1 MKNVIIIGGGLAGL
15 TSAFYLSQKKY
26 NITLI
31 ESSPKLG
38 GRTYSLYNKT
48 ENDFYDNGH
57 HLLMGCYR
65 ETLQLINQLK
75 TFDKI
80 EVQENLE
87 VNFIDENSFA
97 YKLKSIKIF
106 YPLNLL
112 LAILNYKAI
121 TFKERLRIIDF
132 MFDIAYC
139 FKEDLE
145 NLTVLEWLLL
155 KNQSDETI
163 NKFWEILVVSIM
175 NTTPERASALIFSNV
190 LKEIFLTGKNSSK
203 FILTKSGLSEIFV
216 NPIENFLSKSQNK
229 IFTNERLEKL
239 MIENN
244 IVKKILTNKNSYEK
258 FDYVILAIPPYSYSR
273 IKFYDEKQNEFYPL
287 SQVLSKEF
295 KYSPIL
301 NIHIWLNENIFDK
314 KFYGLLNSEID
325 WIFNNEKHIS
335 ITKSN
340 AESLIHMD
348 NNSIMDLIYSDL
360 KNYFPNFSK
369 EKVNNF
375 KIIKEKRA
383 TFIPNI
389 ASNKLRKEIK
399 SEFENLILAGDW
411 LTLEFPATI
420 EGAIMSGKNAVQI
433 IDNKLASN

>member
-1 MKNVIIIGGGLAGL
+1 M
-15 TSAFYLSQKKY
+15 
-26 NITLI
+26 
-31 ESSPKLG
+31 
-38 GRTYSLYNKT
+38 
-48 ENDFYDNGH
+48 
-57 HLLMGCYR
+57 
-65 ETLQLINQLK
+65 
-75 TFDKI
+75 
-80 EVQENLE
+80 
-87 VNFIDENSFA
+87 
-97 YKLKSIKIF
+97 
-106 YPLNLL
+106 
-112 LAILNYKAI
+112 
-121 TFKERLRIIDF
+121 
-132 MFDIAYC
+132 
-139 FKEDLE
+139 
-145 NLTVLEWLLL
+145 
-155 KNQSDETI
+155 
-163 NKFWEILVVSIM
+163 
-175 NTTPERASALIFSNV
+175 
-190 LKEIFLTGKNSSK
+190 
-203 FILTKSGLSEIFV
+203 TKSGLSEIFV

-369 EKVNNF
+369 EKVKDF

>member
-1 MKNVIIIGGGLAGL
+1 MKNVIIVGGGLAGL

-80 EVQENLE
+80 EIQENLE
-87 VNFIDENSFA
+87 VNFVDENSFA
-97 YKLKSIKIF
+97 YKLKSIKII

-121 TFKERLRIIDF
+121 TFQERLRIIDF
-132 MFDIAYC
+132 MFDIACC

-203 FILTKSGLSEIFV
+203 FILTKSGLSEIFI
-216 NPIENFLSKSQNK
+216 NPIKNFLSKSQNK

-301 NIHIWLNENIFDK
+301 NIHIWVNENIFDK

-348 NNSIMDLIYSDL
+348 NNSIIDLIYSDL

-369 EKVNNF
+369 EKVNDF

-433 IDNKLASN
+433 IDN